1 MYCSVLTVL
10 VYSVLYCIRMSAAC
24 SAQFPGIFEGL
35 HDELYDAVPDAI
47 TSIYYKC
54 VSRGPTVTCCAVLR
68 LQQLTHSNS
77 SCSSVVSSPLI

>member
-1 MYCSVLTVL
+1 
-10 VYSVLYCIRMSAAC
+10 MSAAC

-54 VSRGPTVTCCAVLR
+54 AASHVGQLSRAL
-68 LQQLTHSNS
+68 LYSYDS
-77 SCSSVVSSPLI
+77 SSPTRTV

>member
-1 MYCSVLTVL
+1 MYWHSIDCVNVLCTVL
-10 VYSVLYCIRMSAAC
+10 CDMSAAC

-54 VSRGPTVTCCAVLR
+54 AASHAVLIR
-68 LQQLTHSNS
+68 QQLTHSNS
-77 SCSSVVSSPLI
+77 VV